1 MPTFMNIMKKT
12 IAWAIA
18 IAALSASL
26 ILLFLKINRKEP
38 NITVV
43 NHEMV
48 GNEIIVARDTFKK
61 KKHVISPPRKEPI
74 FKLIP
79 PPEPSVELAC
89 VDSSETQEPD
99 PFAFTLVDK
108 EPMLI
113 NSSDCIAH
121 LTLPNSDEKCLR
133 SGSVAIRVL
142 VDTNGQ
148 CVKSFLLRASNSC
161 LSDAVHRIFP
171 CFTFRPA
178 SLKGKPVK
186 AWMTIPMFI
195 N

>member
-1 MPTFMNIMKKT
+1 MKK
-12 IAWAIA
+12 IIVWAIA

-26 ILLFLKINRKEP
+26 ILLFLKINRKES
-38 NITVV
+38 NITFV
-43 NHEMV
+43 NHEIV

-61 KKHVISPPRKEPI
+61 KKHVISPPREEPI

-79 PPEPSVELAC
+79 PPEPPVELVR
-89 VDSSETQEPD
+89 VDSSVTQEPD
-99 PFAFTLVDK
+99 PNAFILVDK
-108 EPMLI
+108 EPMPIKLSECLS
-113 NSSDCIAH
+113 N

-161 LSDAVHRIFP
+161 LSEAVHRLVP
-171 CFTFRPA
+171 CFRFTPA
-178 SLKGKPVK
+178 YLNEKPVQ
-186 AWMTIPMFI
+186 AWVTVPYCILTK
-195 N
+195 